1 MKKSLAKI
9 FLRVLKPLPK
19 REGKL
24 FKEVENLK
32 VMILT
37 NNSEVA
43 ENFTERNRLEYLDGE
58 TYLDV
63 LYRTRDFIH
72 KNHTLL
78 THPLS
83 GSIKPNETPFK
94 SVALSA
100 EAGEFDL
107 QSLEIIE
114 NAIATAEKLLKD
126 CKVREWPQKI
136 IEDFK
141 LIDYNLIESGM
152 ESINQFS

>member
-1 MKKSLAKI
+1 M
-9 FLRVLKPLPK
+9 
-19 REGKL
+19 
-24 FKEVENLK
+24 K

-37 NNSEVA
+37 NNLKVA
-43 ENFTERNRLEYLDGE
+43 EDFTERNRMEYLDGE
-58 TYLDV
+58 TYLNV
-63 LYRTRDFIH
+63 LCQARDFIH

-100 EAGEFDL
+100 EAEEFDM

-114 NAIATAEKLLKD
+114 NAIATTEKLLKD

-136 IEDFK
+136 LDDFK
-141 LIDYNLIESGM
+141 LIDYNLIKSGI
-152 ESINQFS
+152 ESINQFN